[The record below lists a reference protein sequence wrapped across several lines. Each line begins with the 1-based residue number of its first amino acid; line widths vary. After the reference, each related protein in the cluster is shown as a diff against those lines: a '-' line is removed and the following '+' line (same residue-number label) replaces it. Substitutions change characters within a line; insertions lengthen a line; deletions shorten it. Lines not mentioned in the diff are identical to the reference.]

1 MILIRVQFILF
12 SWLEF
17 FVKQDNS
24 DVRGAKKV
32 KWLSSDK
39 QYNDGGFLKEQ
50 SVSIFGKGAGLD
62 WTGSRDVGSPS
73 QNPRAIPK
81 PKGYKAP
88 QFNTLRSNVDDEKP
102 KKKLFGL
109 F

>member
-1 MILIRVQFILF
+1 M
-12 SWLEF
+12 
-17 FVKQDNS
+17 
-24 DVRGAKKV
+24 RGAKKV
-32 KWLSSDK
+32 KWLKSDK
-39 QYNDGGFLKEQ
+39 EYTEGGFMKEQ

-62 WTGSRDVGSPS
+62 WTGTRDVGSPS
-73 QNPRAIPK
+73 QNPRAVPK

-88 QFNTLRSNVDDEKP
+88 NFKSLVEDDEKP

>member
-1 MILIRVQFILF
+1 L
-12 SWLEF
+12 
-17 FVKQDNS
+17 K
-24 DVRGAKKV
+24 
-32 KWLSSDK
+32 SDK
-39 QYNDGGFLKEQ
+39 QYNDGGFMKEQ

-62 WTGSRDVGSPS
+62 WTGTRDVGSPS

-88 QFNTLRSNVDDEKP
+88 NFKSLRIDDDDEKP
-102 KKKLFGL
+102 KKKMFGL

>member
-1 MILIRVQFILF
+1 L
-12 SWLEF
+12 
-17 FVKQDNS
+17 K
-24 DVRGAKKV
+24 
-32 KWLSSDK
+32 SDK
-39 QYNDGGFLKEQ
+39 EYGEGGFLKEQ

-81 PKGYKAP
+81 PKGYKP
-88 QFNTLRSNVDDEKP
+88 PNVKSLRIDNDNDKP

>member
-1 MILIRVQFILF
+1 MISCIDFICYTFL
-12 SWLEF
+12 
-17 FVKQDNS
+17 QDNS

-32 KWLSSDK
+32 KWLNSDK
-39 QYNDGGFLKEQ
+39 QYNDGGFMKEQ

-62 WTGSRDVGSPS
+62 WTGTRDVGSPS

-88 QFNTLRSNVDDEKP
+88 MFNNLRADDDEKP

>member
-1 MILIRVQFILF
+1 M
-12 SWLEF
+12 
-17 FVKQDNS
+17 KQDNS

-32 KWLSSDK
+32 KWLKSDK
-39 QYNDGGFLKEQ
+39 EYNEGGFLKEQ

-62 WTGSRDVGSPS
+62 WTGKRDVGSPS
-73 QNPRAIPK
+73 QNPRAVPK

-88 QFNTLRSNVDDEKP
+88 NFQSLREEEEKP
-102 KKKLFGL
+102 KKKMFGL